1 MMMMKKGERNNTH
14 LSAQSRADVGA
25 PSFFAPAKGS
35 DRLLVG
41 VGWGFLWAC
50 FGSNE
55 FVY

>member
-1 MMMMKKGERNNTH
+1 MVRFSFH

-41 VGWGFLWAC
+41 VGVGWGFLWAC